1 MAERGRRQEILQAAS
16 LLFREKGYHGTTIRD
31 IADRSGLL
39 SGSLYAHIRTKEDLL
54 FEMTDEVAD
63 HFIRSLTVVVE
74 SPRNPVEKF
83 KRGLA
88 AHITV
93 VAEHLDA
100 AAVFSHEWRAL
111 SPERRSIIQGK
122 RDAYEQL
129 WSRILSEGA
138 KSGVF
143 PPTTDVFSRM
153 VTLSVANWLYQWYDP
168 AGALSADAV
177 ADRLADVLLQGLQ
190 NRSEGWGGSKDDR

>member
-31 IADRSGLL
+31 IADKSGLL

-54 FEMTDEVAD
+54 FEITDEVAD
-63 HFIRSLTVVVE
+63 HFIRSLTLVVQSDSTPE
-74 SPRNPVEKF
+74 QKF
-83 KRGLA
+83 KRALS
-88 AHITV
+88 AHIAV

-100 AAVFSHEWRAL
+100 ATVFSHEWKAL
-111 SPERRSIIQGK
+111 SSERRQVIQEK

-129 WSRILSEGA
+129 WSNILKEGVDA
-138 KSGVF
+138 GVF
-143 PPTTDVFSRM
+143 TPSTDAFTRM

-168 AGALSADAV
+168 SGTLSSDAV
-177 ADRLADVLLQGLQ
+177 ANRLSDVLLQGLKI
-190 NRSEGWGGSKDDR
+190 RFD